1 MASTSFYRFFGAR
14 TPLHP
19 PSEAFL
25 AWLLANGAPESILA
39 VFREGTLREDV
50 EDYPLCLLSEG
61 AMMDV
66 NYPPIRVAINNGFL
80 VFAVSVG
87 CGDPA
92 AIDLR
97 GAVGAVGYLCHETL
111 QYVKD
116 VREKAFCTVTL
127 SLDKAAE
134 MIATCRFP
142 IDYHEAVWG
151 DDSEQG

>member
-1 MASTSFYRFFGAR
+1 
-14 TPLHP
+14 
-19 PSEAFL
+19 
-25 AWLLANGAPESILA
+25 
-39 VFREGTLREDV
+39 
-50 EDYPLCLLSEG
+50 
-61 AMMDV
+61 MDV
-66 NYPPIRVAINNGFL
+66 NYNPIRVAIDNGLL

-116 VREKAFCTVTL
+116 VREKAFWPVTY

-134 MIATCRFP
+134 LIATCQFP

-151 DDSEQG
+151 DDPEQG